1 MYWLRKT
8 LKKTFHSTRV
18 FVLRKKFI
26 HPAYSNNL
34 YYFLPVKFQLIIP
47 AAHLIPDL
55 KFQSK
60 TFFTKVISP
69 RETCFLLHTFWILLD
84 INETFL
90 IWTWGKNKI
99 ININRFYH
107 QNWLHSSNLSPI
119 LYWIDLAFQTLILF
133 SPLVSTARARNT
145 ILSFNQLTDINCLV
159 FDSNKSFHFIIY
171 IYIYIFWY
179 LVSQLHQ
186 FIKS

>member
-8 LKKTFHSTRV
+8 LKKTFHSTHV

-26 HPAYSNNL
+26 YPAYSNNL

-69 RETCFLLHTFWILLD
+69 RETCFLLHFFRILSA

-90 IWTWGKNKI
+90 ICTWGKNKI
-99 ININRFYH
+99 INMGCFCYQTRIKLFKFICNSILNGLSFPKCHSFFSCVNSYNEIYH
-107 QNWLHSSNLSPI
+107 TCLKS
-119 LYWIDLAFQTLILF
+119 IDLD
-133 SPLVSTARARNT
+133 
-145 ILSFNQLTDINCLV
+145 QLLC
-159 FDSNKSFHFIIY
+159 S
-171 IYIYIFWY
+171 
-179 LVSQLHQ
+179 
-186 FIKS
+186 